1 MYSNICQ
8 TGGMTSA
15 RQIIEIVAG
24 KTGRGAPHRVARLLG
39 VQRAT
44 VYAWLR
50 KNRIPS
56 HRQQELLMTARRCG
70 RPLRPE
76 HFFDLG
82 DPRQPPGARD
92 GERGLAAPSP

>member
-1 MYSNICQ
+1 MSD
-8 TGGMTSA
+8 A

-56 HRQQELLMTARRCG
+56 HRQQELLVAARRCG

-76 HFFDLG
+76 HFFDLSGPGEPSAAG
-82 DPRQPPGARD
+82 DAGGGPGTPGR
-92 GERGLAAPSP
+92 